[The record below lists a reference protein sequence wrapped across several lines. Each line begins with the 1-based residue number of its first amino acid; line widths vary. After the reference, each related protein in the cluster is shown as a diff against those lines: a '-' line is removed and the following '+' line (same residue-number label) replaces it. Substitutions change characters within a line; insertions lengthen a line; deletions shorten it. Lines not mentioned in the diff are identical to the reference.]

1 MAKVK
6 LLKPR
11 SIYCCQ
17 ACGHT
22 ETKWMGRCPA
32 CQEWSSLVEEVATAE
47 PRRPSATGVAD
58 GGAPISIADVGDKIG
73 GARITAGIGELDRVL
88 GGGLVA
94 GSIVL
99 LGGDPGVGK
108 STLLIQALA
117 GFAGAEP
124 DGGRVAPTDGG
135 RVAPTERGRVAP
147 MDGGRA
153 APTDSGRVDRT
164 HVGSEGAHP
173 NSVRADHHVRPA
185 ASARP
190 AVLYATGEE
199 SVAQTAMR
207 ARRVGAARDS
217 IAIVAET
224 DVEKILA
231 HANAVKPAVLAVDS
245 IQTVFTPLLDS
256 IPGSLAQ
263 VRECAGRLT
272 QFAKTTGT
280 PTIVVGH
287 VTKDGALAGPKTLEH
302 LVDVVLQLEGDGG
315 PYRILRAHK
324 NRFGSTQEI
333 GVFEMR
339 GAGMA
344 EVANPSAHLL
354 AERPLGAPG
363 SVVVASA
370 DGARPLL
377 VEIQALVAP
386 ACAGLG
392 RRTAAGVDANRVSLL
407 LAVLA
412 QRAACDVLDRDVFV
426 NVAGG
431 LRLAE
436 PAIDLGIACAIASS
450 ARGRAID
457 PRTVMFGEV
466 GLAGEIRAVT
476 LCEQRLAEA
485 ARLGFSRALVPIQN
499 AKRLEDSSGLELV
512 VVDRLQSAIA
522 EL

>member
-6 LLKPR
+6 ALKPR
-11 SIYCCQ
+11 SVYCCQ

-22 ETKWMGRCPA
+22 EGKWLGRCPT
-32 CQEWSSLVEEVATAE
+32 CQEWNSLVEEIEHAT
-47 PRRPSATGVAD
+47 PPRPSATGVAD
-58 GGAPISIADVGDKIG
+58 GGAPISLADVGDTVG
-73 GARITAGIGELDRVL
+73 GVRVQSGIGELDRVL

-94 GSIVL
+94 GSMVL

-117 GFAGAEP
+117 GFATSALDVQSRAESTHSISKTGRGIDVHVQIGSANESRARDFGARHSSAR
-124 DGGRVAPTDGG
+124 DT
-135 RVAPTERGRVAP
+135 
-147 MDGGRA
+147 A
-153 APTDSGRVDRT
+153 APDAIPPRLG
-164 HVGSEGAHP
+164 
-173 NSVRADHHVRPA
+173 
-185 ASARP
+185 
-190 AVLYATGEE
+190 VLYATGEE
-199 SVAQTAMR
+199 SVPQTAMR
-207 ARRVGAARDS
+207 ARRVGAARES

-231 HANAVKPAVLAVDS
+231 HAHAMRPAVLAVDS

-280 PTIVVGH
+280 PTVVVGH

-344 EVANPSAHLL
+344 EVPNPSAHLL

-386 ACAGLG
+386 ASAGLG
-392 RRTAAGVDANRVSLL
+392 RRTAAGVDPNRVSLL

-431 LRLAE
+431 VRLAE

-450 ARGRAID
+450 ARGRALD
-457 PRTVMFGEV
+457 PHTVMFGEV

-485 ARLGFSRALVPIQN
+485 ARLGFKRALVPAQN
-499 AKRLEDSSGLELV
+499 ARRLEDNAGLELI
-512 VVDRLQSAIA
+512 VVDRLQTAIA

>member
-1 MAKVK
+1 MAKVRA
-6 LLKPR
+6 LKQR
-11 SIYCCQ
+11 TAYVCQ
-17 ACGHT
+17 SCGHN
-22 ETKWMGRCPA
+22 ETKWLGRCPT
-32 CQEWSSLVEEVATAE
+32 CQEWSSFVEEITTPDAAPASAGGVSDGAGPVAITE
-47 PRRPSATGVAD
+47 VVEISAKDRFSTQ
-58 GGAPISIADVGDKIG
+58 IA
-73 GARITAGIGELDRVL
+73 ELDRVL

-94 GSIVL
+94 GCLVL

-117 GFAGAEP
+117 GLTGMPIGEVHAKTA
-124 DGGRVAPTDGG
+124 RVA
-135 RVAPTERGRVAP
+135 RR
-147 MDGGRA
+147 
-153 APTDSGRVDRT
+153 
-164 HVGSEGAHP
+164 H
-173 NSVRADHHVRPA
+173 
-185 ASARP
+185 
-190 AVLYATGEE
+190 VLYATGEE

-207 ARRVGAARDS
+207 ARRVGSATTELS
-217 IAIVAET
+217 LVAET
-224 DVEKILA
+224 NVTKILA
-231 HANAVKPAVLAVDS
+231 HAEAQRPAILAVDS
-245 IQTVFTPLLDS
+245 IQTVYTPQLDS

-263 VRECAGRLT
+263 VRECASRLM

-287 VTKDGALAGPKTLEH
+287 VTKDGAIAGPKTLEH

-339 GAGMA
+339 GAGMI
-344 EVANPSAHLL
+344 EVPNPSAHLL
-354 AERPLGAPG
+354 AERPLNAPG

-386 ACAGLG
+386 ASAGVG
-392 RRTAAGVDANRVSLL
+392 RRTAAGVDGNRVSLL

-412 QRAACDVLDRDVFV
+412 QRANCDVLDRDVFV

-431 LRLAE
+431 IRLAE

-457 PRTVMFGEV
+457 ARTIMFGEV
-466 GLAGEIRAVT
+466 GLAGEVRAVP

-485 ARLGFSRALVPIQN
+485 QRLGFTRALIPAQN
-499 AKRLEDSSGLELV
+499 RKQIDAKDFDLELV
-512 VVDRLQSAIA
+512 SIDRLTTALA

>member
-1 MAKVK
+1 MASVK
-6 LLKPR
+6 AKAKAVK
-11 SIYCCQ
+11 SSYHCSG
-17 ACGHT
+17 CGHV
-22 ETKWMGRCPA
+22 ELKWLGRCPT
-32 CQEWSSLVEEVATAE
+32 CHEWSTFVEELADVHA
-47 PRRPSATGVAD
+47 PSRGSATGVSD
-58 GGAPISIADVGDKIG
+58 GHAPQPITRVAEISAKDRL
-73 GARITAGIGELDRVL
+73 ATGIGELDRVL

-94 GSIVL
+94 GCLVL
-99 LGGDPGVGK
+99 LGGDPGIGK

-117 GFAGAEP
+117 GLAGT
-124 DGGRVAPTDGG
+124 R
-135 RVAPTERGRVAP
+135 
-147 MDGGRA
+147 
-153 APTDSGRVDRT
+153 RT
-164 HVGSEGAHP
+164 
-173 NSVRADHHVRPA
+173 
-185 ASARP
+185 
-190 AVLYATGEE
+190 VLYATGEE

-207 ARRVGAARDS
+207 ARRVGAASDRLS
-217 IAIVAET
+217 VVAAT
-224 DVEKILA
+224 NVERILA
-231 HANAVKPAVLAVDS
+231 HAESAPPGILAVDS

-263 VRECAGRLT
+263 VRECASRLM
-272 QFAKTTGT
+272 QYAKTSGV
-280 PTIVVGH
+280 PTILVGH
-287 VTKDGALAGPKTLEH
+287 VTKDGGLAGPKTLEH

-344 EVANPSAHLL
+344 EVTNPSAHLL
-354 AERPLGAPG
+354 AERPVGAPG

-386 ACAGLG
+386 ASAGVG
-392 RRTAAGVDANRVSLL
+392 RRTAAGVDTNRVALL

-412 QRAACDVLDRDVFV
+412 QRANCDVLDRDIFV

-431 LRLAE
+431 VRLDE

-457 PRTVMFGEV
+457 ATTVMFGEV
-466 GLAGEIRAVT
+466 GLAGEIRAVP

-485 ARLGFSRALVPIQN
+485 ARLGFKRALLPAQN
-499 AKRLEDSSGLELV
+499 KARLERDHGMELV
-512 VVDRLQSAIA
+512 AVDRLQTAIA

>member
-1 MAKVK
+1 MP
-6 LLKPR
+6 KPKR
-11 SIYCCQ
+11 LERTVYGCT

-22 ETKWMGRCPA
+22 EVKWLGKCPA
-32 CQEWSSLVEEVATAE
+32 CQEWSTMVEHVEAAPGSKAAGRSTGTLGLGDGSAPSPITEVGE
-47 PRRPSATGVAD
+47 ISANDRLST
-58 GGAPISIADVGDKIG
+58 
-73 GARITAGIGELDRVL
+73 RIGELDRVL

-94 GSIVL
+94 GSFLL

-117 GFAGAEP
+117 GLAG
-124 DGGRVAPTDGG
+124 
-135 RVAPTERGRVAP
+135 
-147 MDGGRA
+147 
-153 APTDSGRVDRT
+153 
-164 HVGSEGAHP
+164 
-173 NSVRADHHVRPA
+173 PA
-185 ASARP
+185 RKI
-190 AVLYATGEE
+190 LYATGEE

-207 ARRVGAARDS
+207 ARRVGAATAQLS
-217 IAIVAET
+217 VVSET
-224 DVEKILA
+224 DVDKVLSHARTHGPAILA
-231 HANAVKPAVLAVDS
+231 IDS
-245 IQTVFTPLLDS
+245 IQTAYTPALDS

-263 VRECAGRLT
+263 VRECASRLM
-272 QFAKTTGT
+272 QYAKSSGV
-280 PTIVVGH
+280 PTIIVGH
-287 VTKDGALAGPKTLEH
+287 VTKDGGLAGPKTLEH

-354 AERPLGAPG
+354 AERPVGAPG

-386 ACAGLG
+386 AASGFG
-392 RRTAAGVDANRVSLL
+392 RRTAAGVDGNRVSLL

-431 LRLAE
+431 LKLTE

-450 ARGRAID
+450 ARGRALD
-457 PRTVMFGEV
+457 PHTVLFGEV
-466 GLAGEIRAVT
+466 GLAGEIRAVP

-485 ARLGFSRALVPIQN
+485 ARLGFKRALIPTQN
-499 AKRLEDSSGLELV
+499 MERLQRSGAKQGLELFA
-512 VVDRLQSAIA
+512 VDRLQTAIA
-522 EL
+522 SL

>member
-1 MAKVK
+1 MAK
-6 LLKPR
+6 LKAAKAPR
-11 SIYCCQ
+11 SIHRCQ
-17 ACGHT
+17 ACGHV
-22 ETKWMGRCPA
+22 EAKWQGRCPA
-32 CQEWSSLVEEVATAE
+32 CQEWNSLIEELDSAGNA
-47 PRRPSATGVAD
+47 RHSATGVTD
-58 GGAPISIADVGDKIG
+58 GQAPMS
-73 GARITAGIGELDRVL
+73 ITAVQEINARDRKSTAIGELDRVL

-94 GSIVL
+94 GSLVL

-117 GFAGAEP
+117 GLARV
-124 DGGRVAPTDGG
+124 GR
-135 RVAPTERGRVAP
+135 
-147 MDGGRA
+147 
-153 APTDSGRVDRT
+153 
-164 HVGSEGAHP
+164 
-173 NSVRADHHVRPA
+173 
-185 ASARP
+185 
-190 AVLYATGEE
+190 VLYATGEE

-207 ARRVGAARDS
+207 ARRVGAADARLEV
-217 IAIVAET
+217 VAET

-231 HANAVKPAVLAVDS
+231 HASRVNGASGAGPVILAVDS
-245 IQTVFTPLLDS
+245 IQTVYTPMLDS

-263 VRECAGRLT
+263 VRECAARLM
-272 QFAKTTGT
+272 QFAKTSGV
-280 PTIVVGH
+280 PTILVGH
-287 VTKDGALAGPKTLEH
+287 VTKDGGIAGPKTLEH

-354 AERPLGAPG
+354 AERPAGAPG

-386 ACAGLG
+386 ASAGFG
-392 RRTAAGVDANRVSLL
+392 RRTAAGVDGNRVSLL

-412 QRAACDVLDRDVFV
+412 QRANCDVLDRDVFV

-431 LRLAE
+431 LRLTE

-457 PRTVMFGEV
+457 AKTVMFGEV
-466 GLAGEIRAVT
+466 GLAGEIRAVP

-485 ARLGFSRALVPIQN
+485 ARLGFTRALVPAQN
-499 AKRLEDSSGLELV
+499 RARLEHGFGLELV
-512 VVDRLQSAIA
+512 AIDRLVTALG

>member
-6 LLKPR
+6 ALKAPR
-11 SIYCCQ
+11 SVYGCQ

-22 ETKWMGRCPA
+22 ESKWLGRCPA
-32 CQEWSSLVEEVATAE
+32 CQEWNSLVEEVEAIPPA
-47 PRRPSATGVAD
+47 RASAAGVAD
-58 GGAPISIADVGDKIG
+58 GRAPMSIAEVGEQFG
-73 GARITAGIGELDRVL
+73 GVRTQSGIAELDRVL

-94 GSIVL
+94 GSVVL

-117 GFAGAEP
+117 GLAGAETRTS
-124 DGGRVAPTDGG
+124 DRREMGGAVEPRGQG
-135 RVAPTERGRVAP
+135 RGI
-147 MDGGRA
+147 
-153 APTDSGRVDRT
+153 
-164 HVGSEGAHP
+164 
-173 NSVRADHHVRPA
+173 
-185 ASARP
+185 
-190 AVLYATGEE
+190 LYATGEE

-207 ARRVGAARDS
+207 ARRVGAAKHAIS
-217 IAIVAET
+217 IVAET
-224 DVEKILA
+224 DVERILQ
-231 HANAVKPAVLAVDS
+231 HATAIGPAVLAVDS
-245 IQTVFTPLLDS
+245 IQTVYTPLLDS

-263 VRECAGRLT
+263 VRECAARLT

-280 PTIVVGH
+280 PTVIVGH
-287 VTKDGALAGPKTLEH
+287 VTKDGGLAGPKTLEH

-344 EVANPSAHLL
+344 EVPNPSAHLL
-354 AERPLGAPG
+354 AERPVGAPG

-386 ACAGLG
+386 ASAGLG
-392 RRTAAGVDANRVSLL
+392 RRTAAGVDGNRVSLL

-412 QRAACDVLDRDVFV
+412 QRAGCNVLDRDVFV

-431 LRLAE
+431 VRLGE

-457 PRTVMFGEV
+457 PHTVMFGEV

-485 ARLGFSRALVPIQN
+485 ARLGFRRAIVPAQN
-499 AKRLEDSSGLELV
+499 AKRLEDSAGLELV
-512 VVDRLQSAIA
+512 AVDRLQAAIA

>member
-1 MAKVK
+1 
-6 LLKPR
+6 
-11 SIYCCQ
+11 
-17 ACGHT
+17 
-22 ETKWMGRCPA
+22 
-32 CQEWSSLVEEVATAE
+32 
-47 PRRPSATGVAD
+47 
-58 GGAPISIADVGDKIG
+58 
-73 GARITAGIGELDRVL
+73 
-88 GGGLVA
+88 
-94 GSIVL
+94 L

-117 GFAGAEP
+117 GLATADP
-124 DGGRVAPTDGG
+124 SQRQRT
-135 RVAPTERGRVAP
+135 
-147 MDGGRA
+147 
-153 APTDSGRVDRT
+153 TDSAQRLG
-164 HVGSEGAHP
+164 
-173 NSVRADHHVRPA
+173 
-185 ASARP
+185 
-190 AVLYATGEE
+190 VLYATGEE

-217 IAIVAET
+217 ISIVAET
-224 DVEKILA
+224 DVEKILMHA
-231 HANAVKPAVLAVDS
+231 HALKPCVLAVDS
-245 IQTVFTPLLDS
+245 IQTVYTPLLDS

-280 PTIVVGH
+280 PTVVVGH
-287 VTKDGALAGPKTLEH
+287 VTKDGGLAGPKTLEH

-344 EVANPSAHLL
+344 EVENPSAHLL
-354 AERPLGAPG
+354 AERPVGAPG

-386 ACAGLG
+386 ASAGLG
-392 RRTAAGVDANRVSLL
+392 RRTAAGVDGNRVSLL
-407 LAVLA
+407 LAVLS

-431 LRLAE
+431 LKLTE

-457 PRTVMFGEV
+457 PHTVMFGEV

-485 ARLGFSRALVPIQN
+485 ARLGFKRAIVPAQN
-499 AKRLEDSSGLELV
+499 AKRLEDTSGLELV
-512 VVDRLQSAIA
+512 VVDRLQTAIA

>member
-6 LLKPR
+6 ALKTPR
-11 SIYCCQ
+11 SVYCCQ
-17 ACGHT
+17 ACGHV
-22 ETKWMGRCPA
+22 ETKWLGRCPA
-32 CQEWSSLVEEVATAE
+32 CQEWNSLVEEIGEAQA
-47 PRRPSATGVAD
+47 PRPSALGVAD
-58 GGAPISIADVGDKIG
+58 GQAPVAITDIVEISAADRKNSGIA
-73 GARITAGIGELDRVL
+73 ELDRVL

-94 GSIVL
+94 GSMVL

-117 GFAGAEP
+117 GL
-124 DGGRVAPTDGG
+124 GR
-135 RVAPTERGRVAP
+135 
-147 MDGGRA
+147 
-153 APTDSGRVDRT
+153 
-164 HVGSEGAHP
+164 
-173 NSVRADHHVRPA
+173 
-185 ASARP
+185 
-190 AVLYATGEE
+190 VLYATGEE
-199 SVAQTAMR
+199 STAQTAMR
-207 ARRVGAARDS
+207 ARRVGAAS
-217 IAIVAET
+217 EAIAIIAAT
-224 DVEKILA
+224 DIEKILA
-231 HANAVKPAVLAVDS
+231 HARQAAPAILAVDS
-245 IQTVFTPLLDS
+245 IQTVYTPLLDS

-263 VRECAGRLT
+263 VRECASRLM

-287 VTKDGALAGPKTLEH
+287 VTKDGAIAGPKTLEH

-339 GAGMA
+339 GGGMA
-344 EVANPSAHLL
+344 EVPNPSAHLL
-354 AERPLGAPG
+354 AERPAGAPG

-386 ACAGLG
+386 AAAGFG
-392 RRTAAGVDANRVSLL
+392 RRTAAGVDGNRVSLL

-431 LRLAE
+431 IRLDE

-450 ARGRAID
+450 TRGRAID
-457 PRTVMFGEV
+457 PHTVVFGEV
-466 GLAGEIRAVT
+466 GLAGELRAVT

-485 ARLGFSRALVPIQN
+485 ARLGFARAILPAQN
-499 AKRLEDSSGLELV
+499 AKRLEDACGLQLV
-512 VVDRLQSAIA
+512 PVDRLSSAIG

>member
-1 MAKVK
+1 MAKAK
-6 LLKPR
+6 LLKAPR
-11 SIYCCQ
+11 SVYRCQ
-17 ACGHT
+17 GCGHV
-22 ETKWMGRCPA
+22 EAKWLGRCPA
-32 CQEWSSLVEEVATAE
+32 CQEWSTLVEELESVA
-47 PRRPSATGVAD
+47 PSRASAAGVAD
-58 GGAPISIADVGDKIG
+58 GGAPMSIADVGEAFG
-73 GARITAGIGELDRVL
+73 GARTQSGIGELDRVL

-117 GFAGAEP
+117 GFAGDRATQ
-124 DGGRVAPTDGG
+124 DANVH
-135 RVAPTERGRVAP
+135 RGNDANA
-147 MDGGRA
+147 RA
-153 APTDSGRVDRT
+153 GRVDRGQ
-164 HVGSEGAHP
+164 GSG
-173 NSVRADHHVRPA
+173 
-185 ASARP
+185 
-190 AVLYATGEE
+190 VLYATGEE

-207 ARRVGAARDS
+207 ARRVDAARDS
-217 IAIVAET
+217 ISIVAET

-231 HANAVKPAVLAVDS
+231 HAHALRPGVLAVDS
-245 IQTVFTPLLDS
+245 VQTIYTPLLDS

-263 VRECAGRLT
+263 VRECAGRLM

-287 VTKDGALAGPKTLEH
+287 VTKDGGLAGPKTLEH
-302 LVDVVLQLEGDGG
+302 IVDVVLQLEGDGG

-354 AERPLGAPG
+354 AERPVGAPG

-386 ACAGLG
+386 ASAGLG
-392 RRTAAGVDANRVSLL
+392 RRTAAGVDGNRVSLL

-431 LRLAE
+431 VRLGE

-457 PRTVMFGEV
+457 PHTVMFGEV

-485 ARLGFSRALVPIQN
+485 ARLGFKRAIVPAQN
-499 AKRLEDSSGLELV
+499 ARRVEDAAGLELV
-512 VVDRLQSAIA
+512 VVDRLQTAIA